1 MSQKDFQIQVDKQ
14 IVKFTL
20 HRVPDKP
27 GKAAEIFDRLS
38 QAGFNVELVV
48 QTTAGGTFADISFVV
63 RQDQFNALEADLKSA
78 LSSVAAEDVSKDENT
93 ALVTLE
99 KENLSKI
106 PGTAARMFRTLAKN
120 NINIDIIS
128 TSLHSITCLISANS
142 ADEAATALRAE
153 FELK

>member
-1 MSQKDFQIQVDKQ
+1 M
-14 IVKFTL
+14 
-20 HRVPDKP
+20 
-27 GKAAEIFDRLS
+27 
-38 QAGFNVELVV
+38 ELVV

-63 RQDQFNALEADLKSA
+63 RQDQLNALEADLKSA